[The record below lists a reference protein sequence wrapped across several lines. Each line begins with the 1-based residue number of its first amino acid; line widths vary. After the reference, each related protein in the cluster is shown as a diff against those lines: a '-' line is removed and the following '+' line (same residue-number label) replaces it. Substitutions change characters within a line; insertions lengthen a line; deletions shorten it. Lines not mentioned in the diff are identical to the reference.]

1 MKKMATIFY
10 AQSCLLQYYFSE
22 LLFTFYQSY
31 VGTWFKKK
39 KAKQY
44 KRAYNGISN
53 PQLFIFLSQPGLR
66 RWPL

>member
-1 MKKMATIFY
+1 MV
-10 AQSCLLQYYFSE
+10 L
-22 LLFTFYQSY
+22 
-31 VGTWFKKK
+31 KKK